1 MLFRS
6 EEFTIDKTVPTINVT
21 FDNNNSANGKY
32 YKESRTATI
41 TVNEHNFNGSE
52 VQTAITADTA
62 TPGVNGWSGGSDVH
76 SATVSFAA
84 DGKYSFTVNYTD
96 LAGNPAQVC
105 SVEEFVVDQTKPEI
119 EIFDIVDKSANNGVV
134 APGVRYSDVNYDVSG
149 VSITYK
155 GAQHGE
161 KAVDGARSNIPNG
174 ESIKMADFEHTAK
187 EDDIYTMTAKVTDLA
202 GNFDEKEVTFSVN
215 RFGSNFRFVD
225 DATEKFIGDY
235 YNNEEKTL
243 TIEEINVDTLTHRG
257 ITSSHDGDIA
267 DLEEGTDYTVK
278 ESGGEVSWKR
288 YEYTIKKEN
297 FEQEGLYN
305 IMIDSVDRAANEA
318 TNKIKN
324 VDIEFII
331 DKTAPTVV
339 ITGVENE
346 GQYRT
351 NERDIMIAAAD
362 NAAMKQVEVYVDD
375 NVEEFDAKTIKERK
389 GELPYTLTSSSE
401 WQEIKAVAVDMAG
414 NITDTSK
421 PEGSDGDEEWV
432 SVLITSNIFVQ
443 FYRNTPLMIGTIALL
458 IVLAGGIFL
467 ILVKKRRKNESA
479 VK

>member
-1 MLFRS
+1 MYSRADDGTLLPPGSPIQKSTDHGMLGSSPRLIAAYHVFLRL
-6 EEFTIDKTVPTINVT
+6 PTPRHPP
-21 FDNNNSANGKY
+21 DAL
-32 YKESRTATI
+32 
-41 TVNEHNFNGSE
+41 VNLFLSS
-52 VQTAITADTA
+52 DT
-62 TPGVNGWSGGSDVH
+62 
-76 SATVSFAA
+76 
-84 DGKYSFTVNYTD
+84 
-96 LAGNPAQVC
+96 
-105 SVEEFVVDQTKPEI
+105 
-119 EIFDIVDKSANNGVV
+119 
-134 APGVRYSDVNYDVSG
+134 NYDVSG

-155 GAQHGE
+155 GAQHDE

-187 EDDIYTMTAKVTDLA
+187 EDDIYTMRAKVTDLA

-225 DATEKFIGDY
+225 DTTEKFIDDY

-257 ITSSHDGDIA
+257 ITNSHDGDIA
-267 DLEEGTDYTVK
+267 DLEEGTDYTVR
-278 ESGGEVSWKR
+278 ESGGEVSWKS

-305 IMIDSVDRAANEA
+305 ITIDSVDRATNEA

-339 ITGVENE
+339 ITGIENE

-351 NERDIMIAAAD
+351 NERDITIAATD

-375 NVEEFDAKTIKERK
+375 NVEEFDAKTIKEQK
-389 GELPYTLTSSSE
+389 GELPYTLTSSSD

-414 NITDTSK
+414 NITDTSN
-421 PEGSDGDEEWV
+421 PEGAGKEEWV
-432 SVLITSNIFVQ
+432 SVLITSNVFVQ
-443 FYRNTPLMIGTIALL
+443 FYRNTPLVIGTIAVLV
-458 IVLAGGIFL
+458 VLAGGIIL
-467 ILVKKRRKNESA
+467 ILAKKRRKDEETA
-479 VK
+479 G